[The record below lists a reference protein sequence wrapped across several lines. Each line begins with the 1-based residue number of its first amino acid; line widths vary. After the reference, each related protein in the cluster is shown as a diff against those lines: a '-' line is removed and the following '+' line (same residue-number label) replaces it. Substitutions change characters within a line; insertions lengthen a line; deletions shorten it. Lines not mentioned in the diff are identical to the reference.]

1 MPAVVTRGGIL
12 GNRYSSIRGG
22 MHGPQGGYGVSIY
35 DLCQ

>member
-1 MPAVVTRGGIL
+1 MPAVVTRVSQEY
-12 GNRYSSIRGG
+12 RYSSIRGP